1 MNNKKLKIII
11 IVLTILTIGLT
22 GYIIYDKITEN
33 DLSNVNN
40 NDEQEEQNSTE
51 DNIEKNEDIELNNN
65 NKDNLNYDKETD
77 NCDKDYKYVYADKYI
92 YKIKIINPSGATV
105 YDNYEKSEQNIIG
118 KIDYG
123 KEIRV
128 VADKV
133 DTNEFKKDYY
143 NNFNEI
149 ENYYYFAIDVCGSA
163 QYVKYTDV
171 EIIDTTITN
180 YNTFDK
186 TTKFYIHEDEY
197 LFNGPG
203 LSFEQKNEDEKIPKG
218 TILNVDKY
226 ISIGNGHW
234 LYVNYN
240 GKSGWI
246 LREYFNSV
254 LYPYNSYKYGS
265 AVSLDEEKGELYL
278 KNEENLYKYAFSTD
292 EIISKIPKGTKIYYD
307 YSTSEPGFT
316 YYHINYNDYSGWIRI
331 IPYDENGNPY

>member
-1 MNNKKLKIII
+1 MNNKSLKIII

-22 GYIIYDKITEN
+22 GYIIYDKITEK
-33 DLSNVNN
+33 DLSNINDNVENQTDNNEN
-40 NDEQEEQNSTE
+40 NDK
-51 DNIEKNEDIELNNN
+51 INEDVELNNN
-65 NKDNLNYDKETD
+65 KDDSNYNKETD

-92 YKIKIINPSGATV
+92 YKIKITNPSGATV
-105 YDNYEKSEQNIIG
+105 YDNYEKSDQNIIG

-133 DTNEFKKDYY
+133 DTREFEKDDY

-149 ENYYYFAIDVCGSA
+149 KNYYYFAIDVCGSA
-163 QYVKYTDV
+163 QYVKYSDV
-171 EIIDTTITN
+171 EIIDSSIAN

-186 TTKFYIHEDEY
+186 TTKFYIHKDEY
-197 LFNGPG
+197 LFSGPG

-218 TILNVDKY
+218 TIINVDKY
-226 ISIGNGHW
+226 IRIGNGHW

-265 AVSLDEEKGELYL
+265 AVDLDEEKGELYL
-278 KNEENLYKYAFSTD
+278 EKDENLYKYAFSQND
-292 EIISKIPKGTKIYYD
+292 IILNIPKETKVSYD
-307 YSTSEPGFT
+307 YSTGEPGIT
-316 YYHINYNDYSGWIRI
+316 YYHINYNNISGWII
-331 IPYDENGNPY
+331 VFE